1 MEASLVEVTLPST
14 SLVVS
19 SIATATRRRTTT
31 VPTTKE
37 WRK

>member
-19 SIATATRRRTTT
+19 SIATATRRTTT

-37 WRK
+37 WKK